1 MIIAVGNP
9 QIALSPGNGRWTGET
24 EFRRAASCIEVGVII
39 SARTFRAWLTDKL
52 GELERDVVGTSDL
65 SEHALNMKAGV
76 SQRDY
81 AMIAAIDDE

>member
-1 MIIAVGNP
+1 MIV
-9 QIALSPGNGRWTGET
+9 
-24 EFRRAASCIEVGVII
+24 